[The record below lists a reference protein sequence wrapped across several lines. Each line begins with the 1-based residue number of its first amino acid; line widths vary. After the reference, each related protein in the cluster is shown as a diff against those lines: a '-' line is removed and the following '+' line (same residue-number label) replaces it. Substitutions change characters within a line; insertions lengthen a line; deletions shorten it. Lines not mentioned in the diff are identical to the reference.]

1 MKQKI
6 WIILSLVALA
16 VFCAGCGADHKVY
29 LEVEQTEAA
38 TGNTEVSAASASA
51 AEGSGGSA
59 DGKESAA
66 AADAQEAEL
75 AEADADCYVYVCGA
89 VHTPGVY
96 MLEAGSR
103 IYQAVALAGGVT
115 EEASLSSVNQAQAVC
130 DGLMIYIPT
139 EEEADGAAGI
149 TDAAQASHGAAGDMA
164 QGAAGE
170 TAQIS
175 ADGRVNLNT
184 ASEAELMTLSGIG
197 ASKAK
202 SIVAYREV
210 HGGFSS
216 VEEIMNVDGIKD
228 GLYNRIKD
236 DIKVK

>member
-6 WIILSLVALA
+6 WIILSLAALA

-38 TGNTEVSAASASA
+38 TGNTEVSAASVSA

-59 DGKESAA
+59 DGRESASAA
-66 AADAQEAEL
+66 ATQETES
-75 AEADADCYVYVCGA
+75 AEADAGCYVYVCGA

-96 MLEAGSR
+96 LLEAGSR

-164 QGAAGE
+164 QDASE
-170 TAQIS
+170 EAQAS

-202 SIVAYREV
+202 RIVAYREV